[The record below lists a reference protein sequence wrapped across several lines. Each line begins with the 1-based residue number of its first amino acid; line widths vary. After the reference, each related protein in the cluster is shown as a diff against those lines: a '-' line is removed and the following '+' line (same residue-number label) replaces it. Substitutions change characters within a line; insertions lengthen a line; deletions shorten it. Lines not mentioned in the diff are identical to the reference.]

1 MMYWTNWNNNPKIEK
16 AEMTG
21 KNRVVIVSL
30 NLQQPNGLTLDHDKN
45 RLYWVDASYH
55 VLEYLDLNL
64 NNRVTLIS
72 SYDALASPF
81 GLTLLGDTLYWTDT
95 QEQAV
100 YQANVEIGSNIT
112 IFFTGTGQL
121 MDIHGYNLSEYSTPG
136 QWKNS

>member
-1 MMYWTNWNNNPKIEK
+1 M
-16 AEMTG
+16 
-21 KNRVVIVSL
+21 IVSL

-100 YQANVEIGSNIT
+100 YQANVEIGSNVT

-136 QWKNS
+136 RWKNS